1 MKRILFVLVFFAS
14 FVMSACGGGAAP
26 SDKINVTM
34 TDFQF
39 TPNSFTI
46 PAGQEIT
53 INATNNGAVVHN
65 FVVMKLGTTAGDAWD
80 DGDIPNVFWQLQ
92 LEPGT
97 SDTETFTAPT
107 EPGEYQVVCST
118 PGHIMA
124 GMSAKLIV
132 VAGE

>member
-14 FVMSACGGGAAP
+14 FVMSACGGGAPP